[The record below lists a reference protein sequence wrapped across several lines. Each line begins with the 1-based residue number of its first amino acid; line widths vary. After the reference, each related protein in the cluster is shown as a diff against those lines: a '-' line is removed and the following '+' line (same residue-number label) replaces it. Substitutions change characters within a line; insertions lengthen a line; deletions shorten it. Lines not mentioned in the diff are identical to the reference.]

1 MAPCKKITLQRRTKK
16 HPSGVVSRKKC
27 LIGKE
32 LQKLDAVKAWSKAL
46 REVVGFKKGEFAKI
60 PKKGSVKYKAVKA
73 RMRQL
78 MGASTKRAPT
88 KRAAPKPVARRRS
101 ARLAKK

>member
-1 MAPCKKITLQRRTKK
+1 MAPCKKITLERRTKK

-27 LIGKE
+27 LIGKK
-32 LQKLDAVKAWSKAL
+32 LQKLPAVKAWSRAL

-73 RMRQL
+73 CVNSWARPPSGPPRSRWL
-78 MGASTKRAPT
+78 DVAVLAS
-88 KRAAPKPVARRRS
+88 RRS
-101 ARLAKK
+101 K

>member
-1 MAPCKKITLQRRTKK
+1 MKITLERRTKK

-27 LIGKE
+27 LSGKK
-32 LQKLDAVKAWSKAL
+32 LQKLPAVKAWSRAL

-78 MGASTKRAPT
+78 MGAPT

-101 ARLAKK
+101 ARIAKK

>member
-1 MAPCKKITLQRRTKK
+1 MAPCKDIPLQRRTKK
-16 HPSGVVSRKKC
+16 HPSGVISGKKC
-27 LIGKE
+27 LIGKK
-32 LQKLDAVKAWSKAL
+32 LQKLPAVKAWSRAL

-78 MGASTKRAPT
+78 MGAPT

-101 ARLAKK
+101 ARIAKK

>member
-1 MAPCKKITLQRRTKK
+1 MAPCKDIPLQRRTKK

-27 LIGKE
+27 LIGKK
-32 LQKLDAVKAWSKAL
+32 LQKLPAVKAWSRAL

-73 RMRQL
+73 RMRKL
-78 MGASTKRAPT
+78 MGAPT